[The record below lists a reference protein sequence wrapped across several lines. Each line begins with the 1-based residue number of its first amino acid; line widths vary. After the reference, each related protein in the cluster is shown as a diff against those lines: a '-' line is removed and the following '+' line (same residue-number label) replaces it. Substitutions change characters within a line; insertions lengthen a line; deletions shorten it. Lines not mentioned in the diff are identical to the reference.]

1 MDYTFYRCNKL
12 KEIKGINNFNTSNVS
27 NMQAIFGKWKELEN
41 LDLTNFSKY
50 ESKSKKIYYKHE
62 IKAKYCLTTSGV
74 DLIDNATQ
82 IYKTQ
87 RKTNKFWKAVFFY
100 LLGVT
105 MNKCWLIKLNHVK
118 IVKK

>member
-50 ESKSKKIYYKHE
+50 ENIAKKIYYKHE
-62 IKAKYCLTTSGV
+62 IKAKYSLKTSGV
-74 DLIDNATQ
+74 NLIDRGHKY
-82 IYKTQ
+82 IKYKE
-87 RKTNKFWKAVFFY
+87 K
-100 LLGVT
+100 
-105 MNKCWLIKLNHVK
+105 
-118 IVKK
+118 